1 MLWSF
6 TIGSDTDDNNFSS
19 VVNESRNREMRD
31 EVWSYVWD
39 ASMFQYA
46 CPTMTL
52 SLERQ
57 PVCQP
62 QPVYPT
68 VLCAILSV
76 KRRSCEEQ
84 AVKLREAL
92 NEKIDGVFHSRLPS
106 RLFCSVAFISSWH
119 PKKTASFWTWTG
131 QVQAAASHT
140 RLAFQGHIYLWIQ
153 SLNPTFRPLILGSI

>member
-1 MLWSF
+1 
-6 TIGSDTDDNNFSS
+6 
-19 VVNESRNREMRD
+19 
-31 EVWSYVWD
+31 
-39 ASMFQYA
+39 MFQYA

-106 RLFCSVAFISSWH
+106 RLFCSVAFISTWH
-119 PKKTASFWTWTG
+119 PKKLLAFEHGRDRYKLRRATLDWLSRDIYLRVHLANTWLRQITG
-131 QVQAAASHT
+131 GNNFPQSQAAYGQ
-140 RLAFQGHIYLWIQ
+140 RC
-153 SLNPTFRPLILGSI
+153 NPKG